1 MKLTFQWLLRILIIL
16 STIALL
22 CIFLLYYFATR
33 SIPNYD
39 TEYKVSNLIQDMDI
53 VRDNKGVPHIFAN
66 SDNDAFFGLGF
77 VHAQDRLWQMTL
89 TRRAAQ
95 GRLSEIFGKETI
107 SSDEYIRRLDIYN
120 IAKKSLIHQSPY
132 AIEALNSYSAGVNA
146 WLKVLQTQ
154 ALGRGSPEFFL
165 FKPEISPW
173 VPADSLAI
181 LKLMAVRSS
190 HHLQSDILR
199 ARTSLTIGNERMMD
213 ILPDD
218 PSAGLLSIPEYSDLF
233 QIPTNS
239 ITKLPK
245 LHALDSLG
253 RPSSITASNI
263 WAAHSKRTAAKAS
276 LLAADPHNSLS
287 APSYWMLAR
296 LNLKSGGI
304 IGASIPGLP
313 LIMSGRSKKLAWG
326 FSASNADDADIYIE
340 QLNPNNKNEYR
351 VENKFLAFKSKKV
364 ILKIKN
370 SPSRTLELQ
379 WTRNGAVLPGTAFGL
394 NQITPHNHFA
404 SIKFTGTNETD
415 KSFSAL
421 LDLMSQDSVTSAQ
434 SLFKNYVAPVYNMI
448 VIDPDN
454 IAMQVIGRL
463 PKRKKSHLGQGRI
476 PSQGWING
484 NQWEGFFSYDT
495 NPTDI
500 NPISGILANTNNK
513 TTNKP
518 YPNHIT
524 HRWSDSFRIKRL
536 SQLMSSRQIHTQ
548 DSFMEAQLDTTSI
561 AARTVL
567 PLIAKELWFT
577 QKNINKDIP
586 NSLRQNA
593 LQLLANWNGDMNE
606 HQPEPLIYSSWVRNF
621 QNFLIRDELGPLT
634 QDFLQIDPIFLERV
648 MRDINGA
655 SVWCDIRPSKII
667 ENCTDIALQSLDS
680 ALTEL
685 SIKYGNKIESWQW
698 GEAHIANHNHSV
710 FGTIPLIKWVSNIRQ
725 RTSGGD
731 NTLMRARTQNF
742 GDEPYANIN
751 AAGYRM
757 LIDFSDLESSLYIIS
772 TGQSG
777 HPLSLHYDDLAQLW
791 RRGEYIPM
799 VLDPVLARAGSV
811 GVIKLKSK
819 EN

>member
-22 CIFLLYYFATR
+22 SIFLLYYFATR

-107 SSDEYIRRLDIYN
+107 SADEYIRRLDIYN

-351 VENKFLAFKSKKV
+351 VENKFLAFTSKKV
-364 ILKIKN
+364 TLKIKD
-370 SPSRTLELQ
+370 SPSQTLELR
-379 WTRNGAVLPGTAFGL
+379 WTRNGTVLPGTAFGL
-394 NQITPHNHFA
+394 NQITPDNHFA
-404 SIKFTGTNETD
+404 SIKFTGTDETD

-484 NQWEGFFSYDT
+484 NQWEGFFSYDN